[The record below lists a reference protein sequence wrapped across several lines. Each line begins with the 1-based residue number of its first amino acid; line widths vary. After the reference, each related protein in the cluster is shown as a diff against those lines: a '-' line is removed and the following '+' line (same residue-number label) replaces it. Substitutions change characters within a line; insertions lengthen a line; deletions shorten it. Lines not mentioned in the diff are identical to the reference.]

1 MRSNAS
7 LTKHAP
13 TCPISL
19 TEVVESI
26 TTRIQAAEQ
35 ALGVTFRDPEIL
47 RLALVHASLLNEPE
61 SNLDELFTESN
72 ERLEFLGDSALDL
85 VVAEFLYE
93 RFPDLPEGQLTV
105 HRATLVRRE
114 TLARWA
120 QELGLGGLLLIGRG
134 EIQAGGISQRILAA
148 AFEAVVGALY
158 LDQGLDAVRAFMAG
172 YLERDVERVLSA
184 GTLTN
189 YKGLLQERIQQDDT
203 LLPTYVVVSQEG
215 PDHERRFVIE
225 ARHRGQVIG
234 AGSGRSKRAAEQEAA
249 RDALLRLAS
258 GEDGGVPIERSGDL
272 SDTAT
277 H

>member
-1 MRSNAS
+1 
-7 LTKHAP
+7 
-13 TCPISL
+13 L

-26 TTRIQAAEQ
+26 TTRIQAAER
-35 ALGVTFRDPEIL
+35 ALGVTFENPEIL
-47 RLALVHASLLNEPE
+47 RLALVHSSLLNEPDAG
-61 SNLDELFTESN
+61 LDDEFTESN

-93 RFPDLPEGQLTV
+93 RFPELSEGQLTV

-120 QELGLGGLLLIGRG
+120 EELGLGELLLVGRG

-148 AFEAVVGALY
+148 AFEAAIGALY
-158 LDQGLDAVRAFMAG
+158 LDQGLEAVRAFMAG
-172 YLERDVERVLSA
+172 YLERDVERVLAA

-215 PDHERRFVIE
+215 PHHERNFVIE

-249 RDALLRLAS
+249 RDALMRLS
-258 GEDGGVPIERSGDL
+258 RGDDDSIPIERSGDL
-272 SDTAT
+272 SDTAAI
-277 H
+277 